1 MYRDKQ
7 IGVVIPAYNVAD
19 HIRHVVDGLPAL
31 VDRIVVV
38 NDASKDRTSEV
49 LGSLSE
55 PRVQVLALPSN
66 TGVGGAMV
74 AGFRAALAGGVDI
87 VVKMDG
93 DGQMDPQQLPRLLDA
108 IIVDG
113 FDYAKGNRFLD
124 SDELAQ
130 MPKLRLFG
138 NFILSFLTKL
148 SSGYWS
154 VFDPQNGF
162 VAIDA
167 AVLRRI
173 PLDRL
178 SRRYF
183 FENDMLVHLNI
194 VQARVKDVA
203 IPARYG
209 DERSSLRVSQVLAT
223 FPAYL
228 CRRFWYRV
236 YQRHVLRDFSVV
248 AVFWVVGAA
257 LVVWGVGFGATMWV
271 ISAVSGRVAST
282 GTVMLAALPLIL
294 GFQLVLQAIL
304 IEIQESSR

>member
-1 MYRDKQ
+1 MYREKK
-7 IGVVIPAYNVAD
+7 IAVVIPAYNVAA
-19 HIRHVVDGLPAL
+19 HIRSVVDGLPAL

-38 NDASKDRTSEV
+38 DDASKDRTAEV
-49 LGSLSE
+49 LAALSD
-55 PRVQVLALPSN
+55 PRVQVLSMPLN

-74 AGFRAALAGGVDI
+74 EGFRAAVAGGADV

-108 IIVDG
+108 IVVDG
-113 FDYAKGNRFLD
+113 YDYAKGNRFLD

-130 MPKLRLFG
+130 MPKLRLLG
-138 NFILSFLTKL
+138 NFVLSFLTKM
-148 SSGYWS
+148 SSGYWN

-167 AVLRRI
+167 AVLRKL
-173 PLDRL
+173 PLERL

-209 DERSSLRVSQVLAT
+209 DERSSLRVSHVLAT
-223 FPAYL
+223 FPTYL

-257 LVVWGVGFGATMWV
+257 LVAWGVGFGATMWV
-271 ISAVSGRVAST
+271 ISAVSGRLAST

-304 IEIQESSR
+304 LEVQESSR

>member
-1 MYRDKQ
+1 
-7 IGVVIPAYNVAD
+7 
-19 HIRHVVDGLPAL
+19 
-31 VDRIVVV
+31 
-38 NDASKDRTSEV
+38 
-49 LGSLSE
+49 
-55 PRVQVLALPSN
+55 
-66 TGVGGAMV
+66 MV
-74 AGFRAALAGGVDI
+74 AGYQAALAAACDV

-93 DGQMDPQQLPRLLDA
+93 DGQMDPNQLPRLLDA
-108 IIVDG
+108 LVVDG
-113 FDYAKGNRFLD
+113 YDYAKGNRFLD

-130 MPKLRLFG
+130 MPKLRLLG

-162 VAIDA
+162 VAIRA
-167 AVLRRI
+167 SVLRKL
-173 PLDRL
+173 PLEHL

-183 FENDMLVHLNI
+183 FENDMLVHLNV

-209 DERSSLRVSQVLAT
+209 DENSSLRVRYVLAT
-223 FPAYL
+223 FPSYL
-228 CRRFWYRV
+228 IRRFWYRV

-248 AVFWVVGAA
+248 AVFWIAGAA
-257 LVVWGVGFGATMWV
+257 LVGWGVGFGAIAWV
-271 ISAVSGRVAST
+271 VSVASGRVAST

-304 IEIQESSR
+304 IETQESSR

>member
-1 MYRDKQ
+1 MYREKK
-7 IGVVIPAYNVAD
+7 IGVVIPAYNVAG
-19 HIRHVVDGLPAL
+19 HIRDVVEGLPAL

-38 NDASKDRTSEV
+38 DDASKDKTSEV
-49 LGSLSE
+49 LASLSE
-55 PRVQVLALPSN
+55 PRLHVLSLPVN

-74 AGFRAALAGGVDI
+74 AGFRAIVASGVDL

-108 IIVDG
+108 IVVDG
-113 FDYAKGNRFLD
+113 YDYAKGNRFLD

-130 MPKLRLFG
+130 MPKLRLLG

-162 VAIDA
+162 VAIDVT
-167 AVLRRI
+167 VLRKL
-173 PLDRL
+173 PLERL

-194 VQARVKDVA
+194 AQARVKDVA

-248 AVFWVVGAA
+248 AVFWIVGAA
-257 LVVWGVGFGATMWV
+257 LVSWGVGFGATMWV
-271 ISAVSGRVAST
+271 VSAVSGHPATT

-304 IEIQESSR
+304 IEVQESSR